1 MSFVPR
7 FALPFALS
15 LAIVFGLLGTRPA
28 AARDQAH
35 PSPEARLHYERGIA
49 HYNLGEFPAAIDE
62 LKQAYALSNAP
73 GLLFNLAQAERLAGQ
88 PDQALYFYRT
98 YLRLEPDAPN
108 RADVEHRIDEME
120 KAVAARAEAP
130 PAKAPAPPPSA
141 PKISAPP
148 SAPAAIASAPA
159 RSLAPSTSSTS
170 HRMRARRER
179 IAGLCL
185 GVGGLGLIA
194 TAAGLTARAASASNQ
209 LTALASAGGD
219 WSAQEQA
226 VYTDG
231 TRSQAAAT
239 ALYAIGGAAAAGGA
253 ILTALGFRAPRHF
266 AAAPLSGGAM
276 ATLRG
281 AF

>member
-7 FALPFALS
+7 FALPFTLS
-15 LAIVFGLLGTRPA
+15 LAIVLGLLGTRPA
-28 AARDQAH
+28 AAREQTAH

-141 PKISAPP
+141 PKISAAPI
-148 SAPAAIASAPA
+148 APAPIAPAPA
-159 RSLAPSTSSTS
+159 RSIPSSTS